1 LLVYEKARY
10 EGRTE
15 SLTKSLPTEEE
26 DDEEE
31 INYEIEGK
39 YSLQKLVEGNE
50 AWSETES

>member
-1 LLVYEKARY
+1 MRKQDMKEEQKA
-10 EGRTE
+10 
-15 SLTKSLPTEEE
+15 LPTEEE

-50 AWSETES
+50 AWSEIES